1 MTMDV
6 NHLSRNRN
14 LHDTVTCRK
23 ASYSNGRKSGEA
35 TISCGI
41 YKIIALDGKSN
52 SLVDNR

>member
-1 MTMDV
+1 MDV
-6 NHLSRNRN
+6 NNLSRNRN

-41 YKIIALDGKSN
+41 HKIIALNGKSN
-52 SLVDNR
+52 SLVDNC